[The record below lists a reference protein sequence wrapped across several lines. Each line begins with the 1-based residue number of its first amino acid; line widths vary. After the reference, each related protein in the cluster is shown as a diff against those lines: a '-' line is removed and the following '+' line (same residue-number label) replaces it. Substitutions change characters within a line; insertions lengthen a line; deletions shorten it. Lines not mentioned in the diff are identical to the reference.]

1 MIIKNLF
8 EYSSQFAHQDF
19 AFPDAS
25 SELIKFS
32 KDILLCIVYWSFA
45 LIKHGVQRGSNSQLS
60 FLPSCILFLL
70 FCSHF
75 LSTLIIRW
83 RRIYIDY
90 RKLPVSKK

>member
-8 EYSSQFAHQDF
+8 EYSSEFAHQDF

-25 SELIKFS
+25 GELIKFS
-32 KDILLCIVYWSFA
+32 EDIFLCTVYWSFA
-45 LIKHGVQRGSNSQLS
+45 LIKHGVQRGSNSQLNFLIS
-60 FLPSCILFLL
+60 FILILL
-70 FCSHF
+70 FCSHY

-90 RKLPVSKK
+90 RKLPVSRK